1 MVCVGTPPIHNRTTS
16 YYIYVYYIYIVVV
29 DGHLC
34 IECGWW
40 LCCSS
45 DCCLRLLINDKLFYL
60 AFTLSDG
67 TIVSYE
73 NERMR
78 PASHTHT
85 HTPFL
90 INRAAAMTWWW
101 WLEAIKMVPANRIRT
116 QRRFT
121 KIYNESP
128 FLRFVCHILAICA
141 PTERTR
147 KWKTITAIVFFFLL
161 VRSQHSFLVG
171 LIKSSAN
178 NNNGSAH

>member
-1 MVCVGTPPIHNRTTS
+1 
-16 YYIYVYYIYIVVV
+16 
-29 DGHLC
+29 
-34 IECGWW
+34 
-40 LCCSS
+40 
-45 DCCLRLLINDKLFYL
+45 
-60 AFTLSDG
+60 
-67 TIVSYE
+67 
-73 NERMR
+73 
-78 PASHTHT
+78 
-85 HTPFL
+85 
-90 INRAAAMTWWW
+90 MTWWW

-147 KWKTITAIVFFFLL
+147 KWKTITAIVFFFFFFL

-178 NNNGSAH
+178 NNNGSAHWEVCIEIIIRTQKLGGIRSLGGFLLNSDEIFMNVTSIAWVPTWRQSSRYSETA